1 MQSPGCW
8 HAFPDVLERGYSVP
22 TGLGKPCQRPRKAP
36 LDAADECRPDSLAPS
51 RSMAATPAEGCA
63 RIVRNVL
70 AHVDAIR
77 QVVRR
82 ALSAGEGG

>member
-1 MQSPGCW
+1 
-8 HAFPDVLERGYSVP
+8 
-22 TGLGKPCQRPRKAP
+22 
-36 LDAADECRPDSLAPS
+36 
-51 RSMAATPAEGCA
+51 MAATPAEGCA